1 MEVVKLLEG
10 ADPRNKLARRAA
22 LQLMGDEPRT
32 PAPAPLMPPPPPR
45 NQQLAN
51 RETQALASMPPP
63 PPPSSQTSP
72 TRSSL
77 TSFLGE
83 AASNAASSISEAAT
97 SLLRTPSVEARQ
109 VRTASEDQ
117 QNDRETRVRRRVDE
131 FIKREGDSL
140 KRSASTPSLSQRD
153 ITESAD
159 SSPKSPPRPVLSASC
174 AMLQQL
180 NITASQARV
189 KLGLDLGGSLTKL
202 VIATPLEDTDT
213 PTTPRTNKPH
223 LRVACDVNGVR
234 TRLQFVSAA
243 TDELEEVLAALGCSD
258 NEDEDEERRSFNR
271 ASRRIVAAGG
281 GAHKL
286 RRTFRSALGIE
297 FKAFPEMQS
306 VVDGLLLLHELECAG
321 RGLHGVGRRGPRDR
335 HRPKVRRAGSLAPAV
350 ATSAISERR
359 QRRLVF
365 GREQGGLHARRRHG
379 FRRGVVPGFGA
390 GADFGH
396 DL

>member
-1 MEVVKLLEG
+1 M
-10 ADPRNKLARRAA
+10 
-22 LQLMGDEPRT
+22 
-32 PAPAPLMPPPPPR
+32 
-45 NQQLAN
+45 
-51 RETQALASMPPP
+51 
-63 PPPSSQTSP
+63 
-72 TRSSL
+72 
-77 TSFLGE
+77 
-83 AASNAASSISEAAT
+83 
-97 SLLRTPSVEARQ
+97 
-109 VRTASEDQ
+109 
-117 QNDRETRVRRRVDE
+117 
-131 FIKREGDSL
+131 
-140 KRSASTPSLSQRD
+140 
-153 ITESAD
+153 
-159 SSPKSPPRPVLSASC
+159 
-174 AMLQQL
+174 
-180 NITASQARV
+180 
-189 KLGLDLGGSLTKL
+189 

-306 VVDGLLLLHELECAG
+306 VVDGLLLLHELNVPDEVYTASG
-321 RGLHGVGRRGPRDR
+321 GEAHEIDIGQRFGEP
-335 HRPKVRRAGSLAPAV
+335 AQLAPAV

-365 GREQGGLHARRRHG
+365 GGEQGGLHARRRHG
-379 FRRGVVPGFGA
+379 FGRGVVFGSRA

>member
-1 MEVVKLLEG
+1 
-10 ADPRNKLARRAA
+10 
-22 LQLMGDEPRT
+22 MGDEPRT

-189 KLGLDLGGSLTKL
+189 KLGLDLG
-202 VIATPLEDTDT
+202 A
-213 PTTPRTNKPH
+213 
-223 LRVACDVNGVR
+223 
-234 TRLQFVSAA
+234 
-243 TDELEEVLAALGCSD
+243 
-258 NEDEDEERRSFNR
+258 RSRNW
-271 ASRRIVAAGG
+271 
-281 GAHKL
+281 
-286 RRTFRSALGIE
+286 
-297 FKAFPEMQS
+297 
-306 VVDGLLLLHELECAG
+306 
-321 RGLHGVGRRGPRDR
+321 
-335 HRPKVRRAGSLAPAV
+335 
-350 ATSAISERR
+350 
-359 QRRLVF
+359 
-365 GREQGGLHARRRHG
+365 
-379 FRRGVVPGFGA
+379 
-390 GADFGH
+390 
-396 DL
+396 